1 MSAGNEAFQRKLQAL
16 AIRLVPGADRIDA
29 LRRLSAGATLE
40 TWSFD
45 VLGTDETVGMILRR
59 SPGGLRA
66 ESSLPL
72 STEAEVVK
80 AVRAAG
86 VPAAEVRWTLT
97 PEDELGDGFLM
108 TRIAG
113 ETIPRKIL
121 RDDEYAAVRPTLA
134 RRFGAIAAE
143 LHRVDVGRLPA
154 LQVRDAGWT
163 LDAAQDRYRR
173 LDHPRPVFDLAI
185 RWLRERLPE
194 PAAQPCLVHGDFRNG
209 NMIVGADGVR
219 AVLDWEGAHL
229 GDPMEDLA
237 WFRLPPWRFG
247 EFDRPAGGLGSRA
260 ELFDGYASVS
270 GQVVDAERVRFWEVM
285 GSLRWGVG
293 CAGMLDWFQSGR
305 DPSVERAMIARRA
318 SENELDLLRAIS
330 GRD

>member
-1 MSAGNEAFQRKLQAL
+1 MSGAQDAFHDALQAL
-16 AIRLVPGADRIDA
+16 APRLVPGAVRIEA

-45 VLGTDETVGMILRR
+45 VIGAGGPVGMILRR

-72 STEAEVVK
+72 AVEAEVIR
-80 AVRAAG
+80 AVAAAG

-97 PEDELGDGFLM
+97 PADGLGDGFLM
-108 TRIAG
+108 TRIPG

-121 RDDEYAAVRPTLA
+121 RDAEFAAVRPALA
-134 RRFGAIAAE
+134 GRFGAIAAG
-143 LHRVDVGRLPA
+143 LHRVDVARLPA
-154 LQVRDAGWT
+154 LPVRDAARA
-163 LDAAQDRYRR
+163 LDDAQGKYQR
-173 LDHPRPVFDLAI
+173 LGHPRPVFDLAI
-185 RWLRERLPE
+185 RWLRERLPAS
-194 PAAQPCLVHGDFRNG
+194 PARPQLVHGDFRNG

-237 WFRLPPWRFG
+237 WFCIPPWRFG
-247 EFDRPAGGLGSRA
+247 EIDRPAGGLGSR
-260 ELFDGYASVS
+260 EQLFEGYASAA
-270 GQVVDAERVRFWEVM
+270 GEPVDVQRVRFWEVM

-293 CAGMLDWFQSGR
+293 CAGMLEWFRGR
-305 DPSVERAMIARRA
+305 DASVERAMIARRA
-318 SENELDLLRAIS
+318 SENELDLLRAID